1 MTLFPITKRTDMD
14 LELTRDRFDTQ
25 QFDKETLERMKKQ
38 EMNFNRFNFTPSIIS
53 SVAVLG
59 IIAYLVLKK

>member
-14 LELTRDRFDTQ
+14 LELTRNPQ
-25 QFDKETLERMKKQ
+25 K
-38 EMNFNRFNFTPSIIS
+38 IIS
-53 SVAVLG
+53 STIVGFSSLIPLA